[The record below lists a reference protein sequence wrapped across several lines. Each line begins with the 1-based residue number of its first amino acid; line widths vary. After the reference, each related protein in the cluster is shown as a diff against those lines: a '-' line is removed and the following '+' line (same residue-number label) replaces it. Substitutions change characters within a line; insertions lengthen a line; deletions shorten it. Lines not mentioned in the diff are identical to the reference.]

1 MKRMPRDLK
10 VAILFV
16 TLMAVIAIGYP
27 AMASEYYGEPT
38 PWLTEYEPFNDTI
51 SSFLAPGLNY
61 QILVNNDHPYDF
73 TGNYALNLEDHLITV
88 PDVYG
93 EPTRVE
99 QATYVAFTKL
109 QAALA
114 ERNIIIGL
122 YSAYRT
128 EADQQWVYDNFAD
141 KDGWGN
147 VNTVMRPGFSEH
159 HTGLIVN
166 FLVWYQF
173 PGSDNL
179 TWATITAERQANYP
193 DLGIIYH
200 TLADYGFIERYPA
213 GKEEITGIACEPYEI
228 RFVGDT
234 FTAHAIMDNGLCL
247 EEYVDQ
253 LSEDGILSPDEYTG
267 NVDW

>member
-1 MKRMPRDLK
+1 MKRQSKELPIVFL
-10 VAILFV
+10 LV
-16 TLMAVIAIGYP
+16 TLMMAFAFTYS
-27 AMASEYYGEPT
+27 AEASEYYGEPT
-38 PWLTEYEPFNDTI
+38 PLLTEYEPFNETI
-51 SSFLAPGLNY
+51 SGFLAPELDY
-61 QILVNNDHPYDF
+61 QILVNTDHPFDF
-73 TGNYALNLEDHLITV
+73 FGDYAINLENHLITV

-114 ERNIIIGL
+114 EQNIIIGL

-128 EADQQWVYDNFAD
+128 EADQQWVYDNYGD

-147 VNTVMRPGFSEH
+147 VNTVMSPGFSEH
-159 HTGLIVN
+159 HTGLMIN

-173 PGSDNL
+173 PGDDNPL
-179 TWATITAERQANYP
+179 WATITAERQANYP
-193 DLGIIYH
+193 DLGIIYD

-253 LSEDGILSPDEYTG
+253 LSEDGILSPDEYAG
-267 NVDW
+267 YVE